1 MRIHFCLLLVATA
14 CAGSAPPPEPAT
26 TVTVRSA
33 MTPKEAVDVTRDTEI
48 RQTHLAA
55 AREQVWNALHEAH
68 KALGIPFAEGDL
80 ASGTAIFRLDN
91 QIRTVAGKAASR
103 YLDCGLGPAGPRADS
118 YRLSIKLQHTLEH
131 RTAGTTTLSTAL
143 QAYARNPGLSSD
155 PVPCNSKGVLE
166 REIGGMVAARVQPAN

>member
-1 MRIHFCLLLVATA
+1 MRFQICLLLLVSA
-14 CAGSAPPPEPAT
+14 CAGSAPPQEPAT

-48 RQTHLAA
+48 RQTDLAA
-55 AREQVWNALHEAH
+55 SREQVWNALHETH

-80 ASGTAIFRLDN
+80 ASGTATFRLDN

-118 YRLSIKLQHTLEH
+118 YRLSIRLQHTLEN
-131 RTAGTTTLSTAL
+131 RTSGTTTLSTAL
-143 QAYARNPGLSSD
+143 QAHARNPGISSD

-166 REIGGMVAARVQPAN
+166 REIGGMVATRVQPAN